1 MANEITKEVPL
12 KRQQK
17 VQAAELS
24 TDILK
29 GLADL
34 APSTTLSG
42 LSEHLNIPASKLHRY
57 LQALLANGFAE
68 QDPETSQY
76 KLGPTAL
83 YVAAAALGSLD
94 VVKIAKPFVHQ
105 LCLDLQ
111 ETCFLAIWGN
121 QGPTVIHLEEA
132 IKAFTM
138 VTKVG
143 SVLPLMESSTGQ
155 VFCAYI
161 PEDELKKT
169 HGIDN
174 LGKIRAK
181 ILKIREHGMNQI
193 HGKVMTGVNAMSAP
207 IFNIHQ
213 RIVGVITVIGMQD
226 TFNAD
231 FDSDAAKLLLRTAR
245 EASYKLG
252 CNVDA
257 M

>member
-1 MANEITKEVPL
+1 MANEITNAVPL

-34 APSTTLSG
+34 APSTTLSS

-68 QDPETSQY
+68 QDAETSQY

-94 VVKIAKPFVHQ
+94 VVKVATPYVRQ
-105 LCLDLQ
+105 LCLDIQ
-111 ETCFLAIWGN
+111 ETCFLAIWAN
-121 QGPTVIHLEEA
+121 KGPTVIHLEEA
-132 IKAFTM
+132 PKAFTM

-155 VFCAYI
+155 VFCSYI

-181 ILKIREHGMNQI
+181 ILKIREQGINGI

-207 IFNIHQ
+207 IFDIHQ

-226 TFNAD
+226 TFDVN
-231 FDSDAAKLLLRTAR
+231 FDSESGKLLCRTVR
-245 EASYKLG
+245 EVSYKLG
-252 CNVDA
+252 CNLDA